1 MSASKNYTPT
11 DGYTEIVKLGE
22 MAITKLHFGIL
33 NLTPEAT
40 FFDHSDDT
48 EVALIALG
56 GHCTLLVGHNG
67 NKANGALGERSD
79 VFNGEACIGYI
90 PHHTT
95 YEVLA
100 GEIGVEIAVCK
111 VPSHSES
118 AAAILE
124 AGEAINESETHLR
137 IWENALSDGIG
148 DAGRMP
154 TPEEAICFQRF
165 LDGAGSAVFE
175 ITRTENERFAS
186 SPYSEET
193 VRVRL
198 YNNDVL
204 AVPEQHNIVS
214 LTSEGVGY
222 QLWMQP
228 DYS

>member
-11 DGYTEIVKLGE
+11 DGYTEIVKPGE

-118 AAAILE
+118 AAAILD
-124 AGEAINESETHLR
+124 AGESINESETHLR
-137 IWENALSDGIG
+137 IWENSSSDGIG
-148 DAGRMP
+148 DARRMP

-204 AVPEQHNIVS
+204 AAPEQHNIVS

>member
-11 DGYTEIVKLGE
+11 DGYTEIVKPGE

>member
-1 MSASKNYTPT
+1 MSPSKKYTPT
-11 DGYTEIVKLGE
+11 DGYTEIVKPGE
-22 MAITKLHFGIL
+22 IGITKLHFGIL
-33 NLTPEAT
+33 TLTPEAT

-48 EVALIALG
+48 EVALIVLG

-67 NKANGALGERSD
+67 NKANGILGERSD
-79 VFNGEACIGYI
+79 VFYGEACIGYI

-111 VPSHSES
+111 VLSHSES
-118 AAAILE
+118 AAVILG
-124 AGEAINESETHLR
+124 AGESIDENETHLR
-137 IWENALSDGIG
+137 IWENALSDVKIS
-148 DAGRMP
+148 DAS
-154 TPEEAICFQRF
+154 TEQEAICLHRF
-165 LDGAGSAVFE
+165 LGGAGNAVFE
-175 ITRTENERFAS
+175 ITRTESKQLAS
-186 SPYSEET
+186 SSYCEET

-222 QLWMQP
+222 QLWVQP
-228 DYS
+228 DCA